1 MGKAMKAGI
10 RLAVIVTLLAS
21 VGPAVAQKQGGGS
34 ISDKTVTILMG
45 YAWSAVPPQVT
56 LRSGKVVKFDKKNK
70 RKEIELPLP
79 IAKEIIVAAYRSYEA
94 QICDLPAALVANRDA
109 MMVRFLKKKDWSDE
123 QIQYANLLHAFVV
136 SYMSGKVELRYV
148 DGGQKEVKVAETPP
162 EQVLEPKKC
171 SPEQRKSVD
180 ERIYAYYKSTPGL
193 KEGDVQNKIK

>member
-1 MGKAMKAGI
+1 
-10 RLAVIVTLLAS
+10 
-21 VGPAVAQKQGGGS
+21 
-34 ISDKTVTILMG
+34 
-45 YAWSAVPPQVT
+45 

-70 RKEIELPLP
+70 RKEIEVPLP

-162 EQVLEPKKC
+162 EKVLEPKKC

-180 ERIYAYYKSTPGL
+180 ERIYAYYQSTPGL
-193 KEGDVQNKIK
+193 KEGNVQNKIK

>member
-1 MGKAMKAGI
+1 MKAGI
-10 RLAVIVTLLAS
+10 RLAAIAAVLVVA
-21 VGPAVAQKQGGGS
+21 GPALAQKGGSGS
-34 ISDKTVTILMG
+34 ISDKTVTILMN

-56 LRSGKVVKFDKKNK
+56 LRSGKVVKFERSK
-70 RKEIELPLP
+70 RKQIEVPLP
-79 IAKEIIVAAYRSYEA
+79 VAKDIIVAAYRSYEA

-109 MMVRFLKKKDWSDE
+109 MMARFLKKKDWSDQ

-148 DGGQKEVKVAETPP
+148 DGDKKEVKVAETPADKVI
-162 EQVLEPKKC
+162 QPKKC

-193 KEGDVQNKIK
+193 KQAPKTQ

>member
-1 MGKAMKAGI
+1 MKAGI
-10 RLAVIVTLLAS
+10 RLAAITAVLLAA
-21 VGPAVAQKQGGGS
+21 GPAIAQKSGSGS
-34 ISDKTVTILMG
+34 ISDKTVTILMN

-56 LRSGKVVKFDKKNK
+56 LRSGKVVKFERSK
-70 RKEIELPLP
+70 RKEIEVPHSV
-79 IAKEIIVAAYRSYEA
+79 AKDIIVAAYRSYEA

-109 MMVRFLKKKDWSDE
+109 MMARFLKKKDWTDQ

-148 DGGQKEVKVAETPP
+148 DGDKKEVKVDETPADK
-162 EQVLEPKKC
+162 VLQPKKC

-193 KEGDVQNKIK
+193 KAAPKAQ